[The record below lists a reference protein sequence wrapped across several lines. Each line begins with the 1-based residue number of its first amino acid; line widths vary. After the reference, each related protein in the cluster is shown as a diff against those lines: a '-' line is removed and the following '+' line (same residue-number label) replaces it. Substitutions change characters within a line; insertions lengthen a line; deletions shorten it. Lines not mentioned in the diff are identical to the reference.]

1 MNKGLFVI
9 LNGTLIT
16 TKSGKSFPINSEDWR
31 FKTDF
36 YELFKQA
43 IQKQYTIVILDN
55 QLSIGEGFLVEKYFI
70 AKLEKICKVI
80 EKDLNLKA
88 NSVLYNYCADKK
100 DTFRCKPNPGML
112 YEVALDNEIYLKDSI
127 IIGNSED
134 DAQFSFIGGIDTYYT
149 LAQLPF
155 VKL

>member
-36 YELFKQA
+36 YDIFRQA
-43 IQKQYTIVILDN
+43 IEKGYTIVILDN
-55 QLSIGEGFLVEKYFI
+55 QHSIGEGFLMEKYFI

-80 EKDLNLKA
+80 EKDLGLKS
-88 NSVLYNYCADKK
+88 NSVLYTYCGDVK
-100 DTFRCKPNPGML
+100 DTFRSKPYPGML
-112 YEVALDNEIYLKDSI
+112 YEVALDNELILTNSI
-127 IIGNSED
+127 LLGNSEED
-134 DAQFSFIGGIDTYYT
+134 KQFSFIGGIASFYS
-149 LAQLPF
+149 LVQLPF
-155 VKL
+155 IKL